1 MRSVVSVVLI
11 GAALAMSHASSA
23 SVLADLAIRDLAGN
37 ALATGVPPSN
47 FIWSDDGSHYV
58 YSVPNAK
65 DDAPPV
71 LFVHDMRTGSDR
83 KLFAAQSSARG
94 SRSRE
99 IAQIVWSPDASH
111 IALVRDGDLVVTAAD
126 GSRETK
132 LAKDADDPQWSPDGR
147 TIAYVHERDLY
158 TIAFATKR
166 VTRLTHVDGPNRT
179 NGDPD
184 WLYSEELDVAHAY
197 RWSPDG
203 SAIAYLSFDESRVT
217 DFPIQTF
224 LAAPDNTVE
233 HQRYPLA
240 GEANPRVSLHVV
252 GANGTGDRLV
262 YDGAPRDEYLVS
274 FTWTPDGT
282 RIVDEILDRAQQHL
296 RLVAFERAGTSSR
309 TLLAESDSRFV
320 NVSAPPR
327 FLRDGRSFLW
337 ISERAGIASL
347 YRVSTAT
354 GAMQRLSGTTPI
366 GAIDRVDEKR
376 GLAYVSALYPTR
388 REHALLGLSI
398 AGDSRVP
405 LDLTP
410 ERGSHAVSMPERGAS
425 FIDSYSSL
433 TSPPT
438 IVRGSTESRA
448 RAVLFRSK
456 SLARYA
462 LGAASPIA
470 IDSPYGKLD
479 ASLVLP
485 VDFDAT
491 KRYPVVV
498 NVYGGPLPVSAG
510 GEADDKWPG
519 LFTHVLAERGFI
531 SLFID
536 GPASRNDRSDD
547 VRMFSGKMGEA
558 AILGPIAAADWLVKQ
573 PYVDPKRIGLFGW
586 SYGGYLTAFT
596 LTHAPQLFASGIA
609 GAPPVDWRF
618 YDTAYTERYMGK
630 PQQHRADYDRT
641 AVLPAARA
649 LRAHLLVLQ
658 GSSDDNVHLM
668 NSMTLL
674 SAFVRAGKQVDYF
687 VFPGARHGPRG
698 ASNTR
703 YLYAKMLEWWQRTV

>member
-1 MRSVVSVVLI
+1 MGPKTSAR
-11 GAALAMSHASSA
+11 ALQDISM
-23 SVLADLAIRDLAGN
+23 RDLAGN
-37 ALATGVPPSN
+37 AIATGVPPSN
-47 FIWSDDGSHYV
+47 FIWSGDGSRYA

-99 IAQIVWSPDASH
+99 IAQIVWSPDAAH

-126 GSRETK
+126 GSRESK

-158 TIAFATKR
+158 TIALATGR
-166 VTRLTHVDGPNRT
+166 VTRLTHVDGPSRT

-184 WLYSEELDVAHAY
+184 WLYSEELDVSHAY

-203 SAIAYLSFDESRVT
+203 SAIAYLSFDESHVT

-224 LAAPDNTVE
+224 LTVPDNAVE
-233 HQRYPLA
+233 RQRYPLA
-240 GEANPRVSLHVV
+240 GEPNPRVSLHVV
-252 GANGTGDRLV
+252 GANGRGERLL
-262 YDGAPRDEYLVS
+262 YDGGPHDEYLVS
-274 FTWTPDGT
+274 FTWTPDST
-282 RIVDEILDRAQQHL
+282 RVVDEILDRAQQHV
-296 RLVAFERAGTSSR
+296 RLVAFERMGRSAR
-309 TLLAESDSRFV
+309 TLLTESDPRFV

-327 FLRDGRSFLW
+327 FLRDGQSFLW
-337 ISERAGIASL
+337 ISERGGNAAL
-347 YRVSTAT
+347 YCVQTAT
-354 GAMQRLSGTTPI
+354 GVMQRLSGTTPI
-366 GAIDRVDEKR
+366 GAIDQVDESR
-376 GLAYVSALYPTR
+376 NRVYVSALYPTR
-388 REHALLGLSI
+388 REHALLAFPI
-398 AGDSRVP
+398 AGDDHAPRN
-405 LDLTP
+405 LTP
-410 ERGSHAVSMPERGAS
+410 GHGSHTISMPERGTS
-425 FIDSYSSL
+425 FIDSYSSF
-433 TSPPT
+433 TAPAT
-438 IVRGSTESRA
+438 IVRAATNSHA
-448 RAVLFRSK
+448 HAILFRSK
-456 SLARYA
+456 SLERYA
-462 LGAASPIA
+462 LGSASSIS
-470 IDSPYGKLD
+470 IDSAYGKLD
-479 ASLVLP
+479 ANLVLP
-485 VDFDAT
+485 VDFDAS

-519 LFTHVLAERGFI
+519 LFTHVLAEHGFI
-531 SLFID
+531 SLFVD
-536 GPASRNDRSDD
+536 GPANRNDRSEN

-558 AILGPIAAADWLVKQ
+558 AIIGPIAAADWLAKQ
-573 PYVDPKRIGLFGW
+573 PYVDRKRIGLFGW
-586 SYGGYLTAFT
+586 SYGGYLTAYT

-618 YDTAYTERYMGK
+618 YDSAYTERYMGL
-630 PQQHRADYDRT
+630 PQKHRDDYDRT
-641 AVLPAARA
+641 AVLPAAHA

-674 SAFVRAGKQVDYF
+674 AAFVRAGKQVDYF

-698 ASNTR
+698 AANTR
-703 YLYAKMLEWWQRTV
+703 YLYTKMLDWWQRTL